1 MSSFSDRVTSGFK
14 NMTASFRKKH
24 LYTNPKQID
33 EMDEADII
41 EIDDNPFNLNLSMI
55 ISMND
60 MIVFKLKVSLD
71 LSLSFALNL
80 I

>member
-41 EIDDNPFNLNLSMI
+41 EIDPSEVDRTIDKNTE
-55 ISMND
+55 
-60 MIVFKLKVSLD
+60 
-71 LSLSFALNL
+71 
-80 I
+80 